1 MSGEPLDSIFLGWH
15 GFDGDR
21 RFAFVRKGVLAGIPW
36 LTASKLPQLIS
47 YKPVRRD
54 TDNITEL
61 PTHVLTPGGQKLELR
76 GEALRQELSNAYGA
90 PVEVMQLDQG
100 IFDEAKI
107 SIISH
112 STIQAIE
119 KEAGISL
126 DVSRFR
132 PNILLE
138 TIDHRSFVED
148 GWLKK
153 TIQFGEATDGPAIY
167 VQMRDLR
174 CMMINLDPATADAN
188 PQVLK
193 AVARMNDVYAGVYAT
208 VLSVGK
214 VTVGDRLYLREQ

>member
-1 MSGEPLDSIFLGWH
+1 MSGEPLDSVSLGWH

-21 RFAFVRKGVLAGIPW
+21 RFAFVRKGVLAGFPW
-36 LTASKLPQLIS
+36 LIASKLPQLIR

-54 TDNITEL
+54 ADKAMEL
-61 PTHVLTPGGQKLELR
+61 PTHVLTPGGQELELQ

-100 IFDEAKI
+100 IFDEAKV

-119 KEAGISL
+119 KETGISL

-138 TIDHRSFVED
+138 TIDHRPFVED
-148 GWLKK
+148 EWLKK
-153 TIQFGEATDGPAIY
+153 TIQFGEATEAPAIY

-193 AVARMNDVYAGVYAT
+193 AVARMNNVYAGVYAT

>member
-1 MSGEPLDSIFLGWH
+1 MAGEPLDSLSLGWH

-21 RFAFVRKGVLAGIPW
+21 RFAFVRKGILAGFPW

-54 TDNITEL
+54 VDKTKAS
-61 PTHVLTPGGQKLELR
+61 PTHVLTPDGQELELR

-100 IFDEAKI
+100 IFDEAKV

-138 TIDHRSFVED
+138 TIDHKPFVED
-148 GWLKK
+148 EWLKK
-153 TIQFGEATDGPAIY
+153 TIQFGEAADAPAVY

-174 CMMINLDPATADAN
+174 CMMINLDPATAGAN
-188 PQVLK
+188 PLVLK
-193 AVARMNDVYAGVYAT
+193 AVARMNDAYAGVYAT
-208 VLSVGK
+208 ILSVGK